1 MKYYRI
7 HGADNNSSFYTNNK
21 ELLEYCPKC
30 GLISN
35 RYKAVISSIDKFV
48 LKKKNIIFLFC
59 LEGEVI
65 VSQRFV
71 DIYMKYQL
79 KVCRFL
85 NYLSQRDFIC
95 YNVTQR

>member
-48 LKKKNIIFLFC
+48 LKKK
-59 LEGEVI
+59 
-65 VSQRFV
+65 
-71 DIYMKYQL
+71 KYNSSL
-79 KVCRFL
+79 W
-85 NYLSQRDFIC
+85 
-95 YNVTQR
+95 

>member
-48 LKKKNIIFLFC
+48 LKKKKYNFSFC

-71 DIYMKYQL
+71 DIYMKY
-79 KVCRFL
+79 KRFVV
-85 NYLSQRDFIC
+85 S
-95 YNVTQR
+95 

>member
-48 LKKKNIIFLFC
+48 LKKKKYNFIKIYKSNSCYFFC
-59 LEGEVI
+59 CIDVNNLELYI
-65 VSQRFV
+65 SSYR
-71 DIYMKYQL
+71 
-79 KVCRFL
+79 
-85 NYLSQRDFIC
+85 
-95 YNVTQR
+95 